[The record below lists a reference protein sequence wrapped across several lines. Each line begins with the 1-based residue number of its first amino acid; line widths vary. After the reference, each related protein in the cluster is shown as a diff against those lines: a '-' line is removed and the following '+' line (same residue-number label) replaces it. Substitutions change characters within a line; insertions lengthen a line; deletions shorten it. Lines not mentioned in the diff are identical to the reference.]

1 MWRDVMQ
8 SSKYSN
14 MAPTP
19 GEDGVAKEHAAAV
32 TRNYISQP
40 RLSELFYTPSGM
52 KLPNYI
58 ACSVITR
65 P

>member
-40 RLSELFYTPSGM
+40 RLSELF
-52 KLPNYI
+52 
-58 ACSVITR
+58 
-65 P
+65 